1 MRTEIDA
8 PGCIRCAPRCMC
20 AFEGVY
26 KYMMRGSFSPW
37 GAKVGMGESRLMNF
51 NDAYRHVIGRR
62 AASPCLP
69 PSRNEL
75 PRTPPPLV
83 PRSKGGRS
91 SLNKFRPTA
100 FACNRDFNPM
110 NINLCYTSRV
120 HRQLDFDE
128 RRRGERGNFIGR
140 VCIDEEIKLRVF
152 DQNARIGRVICFQMM
167 ETCIFCI
174 NTIIFFLF
182 HR

>member
-1 MRTEIDA
+1 
-8 PGCIRCAPRCMC
+8 MC

-83 PRSKGGRS
+83 PRSKGGGRS

-100 FACNRDFNPM
+100 FD
-110 NINLCYTSRV
+110 SRV
-120 HRQLDFDE
+120 IEISIRWIYKPVLHIACTSSTGFRWEEEGRE
-128 RRRGERGNFIGR
+128 RKLYRTRVYRWRDKITRFRSKRENWTCNLFPNDGNVHFLHKYDNFFFIPS
-140 VCIDEEIKLRVF
+140 
-152 DQNARIGRVICFQMM
+152 
-167 ETCIFCI
+167 
-174 NTIIFFLF
+174 II
-182 HR
+182 